1 MAEIKN
7 VETKNVKVWTPNQVQ
22 KDFMGA
28 LSKDNFLSL
37 KQVELRL
44 GKKVATGAINTLK
57 SKELTITEPDIVE
70 YTATI
75 VETRTYA
82 NGDIVVI
89 EKTKNGTETGYKL
102 A

>member
-7 VETKNVKVWTPNQVQ
+7 VEKNVKVWTPNQVQ

-57 SKELTITEPDIVE
+57 TKGLTTTQENVVKYTAVITEV
-70 YTATI
+70 
-75 VETRTYA
+75 RTYE
-82 NGDIVVI
+82 NGDIVEIV
-89 EKTKNGTETGYKL
+89 KTKDNGEETGYKL